1 MKPIDQFLSELR
13 ELGVKVWVEG
23 EKLRCR
29 APEGVLT
36 PSMRGTLSERKAE
49 IIRFL
54 NQSLTPVQTL
64 PAISPIPHDGSPLP
78 LSWAQERLWILDQ
91 LEGKSSVYNVPGAF
105 RITGDL
111 QVPILESALAEIIRR
126 HEVLRTR
133 FESLNGTP
141 VQVIDPPVEFELSIQ
156 DWQHLPLTQQQEQL
170 NREIRREAQA
180 PFDLATGP
188 LLRVSL
194 VRLSRTES
202 VLLANLHHIICDG
215 WSVGVLFQEL
225 STLYQA
231 YLQGEPSP
239 LPELPIQY
247 ADYSQW
253 QRTWL
258 SGEVLETQLGYWQ
271 QKLADA
277 PGLLQLP
284 TDRPRPAV
292 QSYRGEHQVFT
303 LPPHLTEPLQ
313 QLSQKA
319 GATLF
324 MTLLAAFSTLL
335 YRYSSQDDILIGSPI
350 ANRDRQEVEPLMGCF
365 VNTLVLRTQFPDDIT
380 FEQLLT
386 QVREVTLEAYTH
398 QNVPFEQVVDAL
410 QPERN
415 LSHSPLFQVMFVLQN
430 AGALSCEL
438 PGVSFERLSSQIATS
453 RFDLT
458 LSMEETDQGI
468 LGYWEYATDLFDAA
482 TIARMAGHLQ
492 VLLEAIAANP
502 QQKIGELPLLTEAER
517 HKLLVEWNNTTTDY
531 PRDKCI
537 HQLFE
542 EQAERTPDAIAIIF
556 GQEQLT
562 YRALN
567 QKANQLARYLQRL
580 GVQPEALVGIC
591 VERSLELIVGILAIL
606 KAGGAYVPLDPNYPA
621 ERLSYMI
628 ADANVPVLVTTQ
640 DGLERLPEPQA
651 QVVCLDR
658 DWEAIATQ
666 SQENLRNKI
675 NIQSLA
681 YIIYTSGSTGK
692 PKGVMIPHKAVV
704 RLVIKT
710 NYLQLKGGDRVAHAS
725 NPSFDAA
732 TFEIWGALLN
742 RSTLIIIPKDTLM
755 TPEKLAACLWEVS
768 IDHLFITTAL
778 FNQIA
783 RQVPTLFKFLKSLLF
798 GGEAVDPTWV
808 KQILDKGRP
817 ERLLHVYGPTENTT
831 FSSWYL
837 VDNVPD
843 DATNLPIGSPL
854 SNTQFYVLDSNLTPV
869 PIGVPG
875 ELYVGGDGLARGYLN
890 RPELTAEKFIN
901 NPFDS
906 GNQTSKLYKT
916 GDLVRYLPD
925 GNIEFLG
932 RIDTQVKIRGFRIE
946 LGEIEAILSTHSH
959 VEHGIVIPREDTPNS
974 KRLVAYVV
982 SENPD
987 LTPLDLRQ
995 FVQDKLPEYM
1005 IPSAF
1010 VILEKLPITPN
1021 GKVDRKALPAPDIE
1035 LTRTEEF
1042 IAPQNKIEQ
1051 TLAEIWQDVLGL
1063 QRVSVNDNFFEI
1075 GGDSIISIQIVS
1087 RAQQAG
1093 IGLTAKQLFQ
1103 HQTIAQLAT
1112 VASTLQPSS
1121 AQQNRV
1127 TGEVPLTP
1135 IQHWFFE
1142 QNLAEPHHFNQ
1153 SFLLKVPADINPQFL
1168 STAIEKIVNHHDALR
1183 LRFFKNETSWKQIN
1197 KNVEEIIPFERVD
1210 LSSVPPSEQTRVLED
1225 NIAHQQ
1231 TTLNLAEGPLIR
1243 SLLYQVGKQTEGRL
1257 LIVAHHLVI
1266 DGVSWRIVLE
1276 DLSAVYQQL
1285 EKGEPLQ
1292 LPAKTTAFQDWSIH
1306 LLEYSKSP
1314 HLQSQLNYWLTQSQ
1328 DYKLPIDYPEN
1339 TTHNT
1344 VGNTDNISVQLT
1356 SEETQALLQEVP
1368 SAYNTQ
1374 INDILLTTLV
1384 QTFKNW
1390 SGQSTLFLDLE
1401 GHGREELFADID
1413 LSRTVGWFT
1422 SVFPIILQQPVE
1434 DNIGENIKSIKEQLR
1449 AIPHRGIG
1457 YGILRYLS
1465 SDLEIKSG
1473 LSALPQPEISFNYL
1487 GQFNPNESQKNSW
1500 QVASEAMGLVQSPHG
1515 KRPHILDITGI
1526 VLKDKLQIDW
1536 TYCNYLHQRST
1547 IETLAENYI
1556 NNLKALIHHCQS
1568 PETGGYT
1575 PSDFPA
1581 VQFTQI
1587 QLDTIISDIQQEN
1600 HNPVKIT
1607 AIYPLSPSQQG
1618 MLFESLSASESGV
1631 HIEQVVLNLEGD
1643 LDMQAWQKAWK
1654 SLIDRHEILRTGFL
1668 WKDYDK
1674 LAQFVLQS
1682 VPYELQVEDWR
1693 AEKDI
1698 QEKLAQYIRIKQEKG
1713 FNLTQ
1718 VPLLDLS
1725 LFRWED
1731 KAYYFV
1737 FTVHHVLVD
1746 GWSLGVIFKDLLTLY
1761 QGLTQDS
1768 HFSLSPTYP
1777 YQNYITWLYSQDL
1790 TEAQEFWQEKLRG
1803 FTQPTP
1809 LGKEVSS
1816 DDFALPE
1823 QPYGRRVISLSE
1835 SSTEALNL
1843 LVKKNRVTFNILIQG
1858 IWGLLLSRY
1867 SHQLDIVFGASVSGR
1882 PPEISGIESMV
1893 GLLINTVPIR
1903 CTVIPDLPLWSW
1915 LQEHQQQQFQQK
1927 SYEYC
1932 SQGQIHSWS
1941 EISMSSRLYDSIL
1954 VFENYPVDASIKNF
1968 SGFKISLNQNHSLG
1982 AQTQSS
1988 LTILAI
1994 PGSNFKINVV
2004 YSHSKFKGSEI
2015 KKILDHFLM
2024 IFDLIIKNPEITLTE
2039 IANAISDDQVP
2050 QVNPDHLF
2058 KEITSQDSQES
2069 FLLPRNSTER
2079 KLAKIWSDILQ
2090 IEPIGIRDGFFNLGG
2105 HSLLA
2110 LKLMAKIEQEFDRH
2124 LSLSTLFQAQT
2135 IEKLAICLQESTD
2148 FNSWSALVPIQTQGN
2163 QPPFFCVPGAG
2174 GNVIY
2179 LSNLACYLGEERPF
2193 YGFQSRGLDGASE
2206 PYTTVE
2212 AMARDY
2218 IGYIKAVQPEGPYY
2232 LGGHSFGA
2240 LVAFEMSQQ
2249 LEAQGDRVARLVI
2262 LDSPVPDALENKPNI
2277 DRDWSLSRK
2286 LILVVALIE
2295 QFFGTEIGVSA
2306 EVLESLEAEEQWQY
2320 IYEQLQTVG
2329 FFPEGAGVQQIRGF
2343 VNVLMSDYDASYSY
2357 YPQSNYHIPIVLLK
2371 ARDTVSEDMAEKG
2384 FGHTLK
2390 AEIASDRLWGW
2401 GRFSSEP
2408 VALYTVPGTHL
2419 TMLKPPHVQVLA
2431 ETLRNCF

>member
-1 MKPIDQFLSELR
+1 MKPVDRFLSELR
-13 ELGVKVWVEG
+13 ELDVKVWVEG

-36 PSMRGTLSERKAE
+36 SAMRGTLSERKAE

-54 NQSLTPVQTL
+54 SQSFTPVQTL
-64 PAISPIPHDGSPLP
+64 PAIAPSPRDGTPLP

-91 LEGKSSVYNVPGAF
+91 LEGESSIYNVPGAF

-111 QVPILESALAEIIRR
+111 QVSILELALAEIIRR

-133 FESLNGTP
+133 FESVNGTP
-141 VQVIDPPVEFELSIQ
+141 VQVIDSLVEFQLPIE
-156 DWQHLPLTQQQEQL
+156 DWQDLPPTQQQEEL
-170 NREIRREAQA
+170 NQEIGREAQA

-258 SGEVLETQLGYWQ
+258 SGEFLETQLGYWQ
-271 QKLADA
+271 RKLADA

-303 LPPHLTEPLQ
+303 LPPHLTVPLQ

-319 GATLF
+319 GTTLF

-335 YRYSSQDDILIGSPI
+335 YRYSSQDDILVGSPI

-365 VNTLVLRTQFPDDIT
+365 VNTLVLRTQFPEGIT
-380 FEQLLT
+380 FEQLLA

-458 LSMEETDQGI
+458 LSMEETDKGI

-502 QQKIGELPLLTEAER
+502 QQKIGELPLLTEPER
-517 HKLLVEWNNTTTDY
+517 HQLLVEWNNTATDY

-542 EQAERTPDAIAIIF
+542 EQAERTPDAIAIVF
-556 GQEQLT
+556 AEEQLT
-562 YRALN
+562 YQELN

-591 VERSLELIVGILAIL
+591 IERSLELIVGILAIL

-640 DGLERLPEPQA
+640 DGLEKLPEPQA

-666 SQENLRNKI
+666 TTKNLINQSRPENL
-675 NIQSLA
+675 A
-681 YIIYTSGSTGK
+681 YVIYTSGSTGR
-692 PKGVMIPHKAVV
+692 PKGVLITHSGVLNLIFWHQINFQITSLDKSTQLAGIAFDASVWELWPYLTAGSTVYLAETNMIFDLEKFQNWLLLNHITIIFVP
-704 RLVIKT
+704 T
-710 NYLQLKGGDRVAHAS
+710 QLAEKLLTLDWRNNICLRIILTGGDRLS
-725 NPSFDAA
+725 KYPESDIPFK
-732 TFEIWGALLN
+732 
-742 RSTLIIIPKDTLM
+742 LI
-755 TPEKLAACLWEVS
+755 
-768 IDHLFITTAL
+768 
-778 FNQIA
+778 NN
-783 RQVPTLFKFLKSLLF
+783 
-798 GGEAVDPTWV
+798 
-808 KQILDKGRP
+808 
-817 ERLLHVYGPTENTT
+817 YGPTENTVVT
-831 FSSWYL
+831 TSLL
-837 VDNVPD
+837 VISEMQTLVLP
-843 DATNLPIGSPL
+843 PIGKPI
-854 SNTQFYVLDSNLTPV
+854 SNTKIYILDCHLQNV

-946 LGEIEAILSTHSH
+946 LGEIEAILSTHPH
-959 VEHGIVIPREDTPNS
+959 VEHGIVIPREDTPNN

-982 SENPD
+982 SEDPD
-987 LTPLDLRQ
+987 LTPLELRQ
-995 FVQDKLPEYM
+995 FLQDKLPEYM
-1005 IPSAF
+1005 IPSRF
-1010 VILEKLPITPN
+1010 FILEQLPITPN

-1063 QRVSVNDNFFEI
+1063 QRVSVKDNFFEI

-1093 IGLTAKQLFQ
+1093 LGLTAKQLFQ

-1121 AQQNRV
+1121 AQQNSV

-1153 SFLLKVPADINPQFL
+1153 SFLLKVPADIKPQFL
-1168 STAIEKIVNHHDALR
+1168 SAAISKLLNHHDALR
-1183 LRFFKNETSWKQIN
+1183 LRFFQHETSWQQIN
-1197 KNVEEIIPFERVD
+1197 ENVKETIPFERVD

-1225 NIAHQQ
+1225 NIARQQ
-1231 TTLNLAEGPLIR
+1231 TTLNLAEGPLIK
-1243 SLLYQVGKQTEGRL
+1243 SILYQLGEQTEGRL
-1257 LIVAHHLVI
+1257 LILAHHLVI

-1292 LPAKTTAFQDWSIH
+1292 LPPKTIAFQDWSIH
-1306 LLEYSKSP
+1306 LLEYSQSP
-1314 HLQSQLNYWLTQSQ
+1314 LLQSELNYWLHQSQ
-1328 DYKLPIDYPEN
+1328 DSSLPIDYPEN
-1339 TTHNT
+1339 TTHNI

-1356 SEETQALLQEVP
+1356 PEETQVLLQQVS

-1374 INDILLTTLV
+1374 INDILLTALV
-1384 QTFKNW
+1384 QTFRNW

-1422 SVFPIILQQPVE
+1422 SIFPIMLQQPTE
-1434 DNIGENIKSIKEQLR
+1434 DNLGENIKSIKEQLR

-1473 LSALPQPEISFNYL
+1473 LSALRQPEISFNYL
-1487 GQFNPNESQKNSW
+1487 GQFNPNESQNNSW

-1515 KRPHILDITGI
+1515 KRPHRLDITGI
-1526 VLKDKLQIDW
+1526 VLKDKLQMDW
-1536 TYCNYLHQRST
+1536 TYCNHLYQRST

-1556 NNLKALIHHCQS
+1556 NTLKALIHHCQS

-1600 HNPVKIT
+1600 HHPAKIT

-1618 MLFESLSASESGV
+1618 MLFESLSASEYGV
-1631 HIEQVVLNLEGD
+1631 HIEQIVLNLEGD
-1643 LDMQAWQKAWK
+1643 LDVQAWQKAWK

-1674 LAQFVLQS
+1674 LAQFVLQG
-1682 VPYELQVEDWR
+1682 VPYELQIEDWR
-1693 AEKDI
+1693 AEKNA
-1698 QEKLAQYIRIKQEKG
+1698 QEKLAQYIRIKQEQG

-1725 LFRWED
+1725 LFRLED

-1737 FTVHHVLVD
+1737 FTVHHILVD
-1746 GWSLGVIFKDLLTLY
+1746 GWSLGVIFQDLLTLY
-1761 QGLTQDS
+1761 QGLTRDS
-1768 HFSLSPTYP
+1768 HYSLSSTYP
-1777 YQNYITWLYSQDL
+1777 YRNYITWLYNQDL

-1809 LGKEVSS
+1809 LGKEVAS

-1823 QPYGRRVISLSE
+1823 QPYGRRTISLSE

-1867 SHQLDIVFGASVSGR
+1867 SHQLDVVFGASVSGR

-1903 CTVIPDLPLWSW
+1903 CAVIPDLPLWSW

-1954 VFENYPVDASIKNF
+1954 VFENYPVDASIQDF

-1994 PGSNFKINVV
+1994 PGSNFKISVV
-2004 YSHSKFKGSEI
+2004 YSQSKFEGSEI
-2015 KKILDHFLM
+2015 EKILDHFLM
-2024 IFDLIIKNPEITLTE
+2024 IFDLIIKNHEITLIE
-2039 IANAISDDQVP
+2039 IANAISDDRVP
-2050 QVNPDHLF
+2050 QVKHDRLS
-2058 KEITSQDSQES
+2058 KEITSQDSQEAS
-2069 FLLPRNSTER
+2069 LFPRNSAER

-2179 LSNLACYLGEERPF
+2179 LSDIACYLGEERPF
-2193 YGFQSRGLDGASE
+2193 YGFQARGLDGTSE

-2218 IGYIKAVQPEGPYY
+2218 IGSIKALQPEGPYY

-2295 QFFGTEIGVSA
+2295 QFFGKEIGVSP
-2306 EVLESLEAEEQWQY
+2306 EVLQSLEVEEQWQY

-2343 VNVLMSDYDASYSY
+2343 VNVLMSDYDATYSY
-2357 YPQSNYHIPIVLLK
+2357 HPQTDYRIPITLLR
-2371 ARDTVSEDMAEKG
+2371 ARDTVSEEMAEKG

-2401 GRFSSEP
+2401 GRFSSKP

>member
-1 MKPIDQFLSELR
+1 MKPVDRFLSELR
-13 ELGVKVWVEG
+13 ELDVKVWVEG

-36 PSMRGTLSERKAE
+36 SAMRGTLSERKAE

-54 NQSLTPVQTL
+54 SQSFTPVQTL
-64 PAISPIPHDGSPLP
+64 PAIAPSPRDGTPLP

-91 LEGKSSVYNVPGAF
+91 LEGESSIYNVPGAF

-111 QVPILESALAEIIRR
+111 QVSILELALAEIIRR

-133 FESLNGTP
+133 FESVNGTP
-141 VQVIDPPVEFELSIQ
+141 VQVIDSLVEFQLPIE
-156 DWQHLPLTQQQEQL
+156 DWQDLPPTQQQEEL
-170 NREIRREAQA
+170 NQEIGREAQA

-231 YLQGEPSP
+231 YLQGELSP

-258 SGEVLETQLGYWQ
+258 SGEVLGTQLGYWQ

-319 GATLF
+319 GTTLF

-365 VNTLVLRTQFPDDIT
+365 VNTLVLRTQFPEEIT
-380 FEQLLT
+380 FEQLLA

-430 AGALSCEL
+430 AGALSCDL

-458 LSMEETDQGI
+458 LSMEETDKGI

-482 TIARMAGHLQ
+482 TIARMTGHLQ

-502 QQKIGELPLLTEAER
+502 QQKIAELPLLTEPER
-517 HKLLVEWNNTTTDY
+517 HQLLVEWNNTATDY

-542 EQAERTPDAIAIIF
+542 EQAERTPDAIAIVF
-556 GQEQLT
+556 AEEQLT
-562 YRALN
+562 YQELN

-591 VERSLELIVGILAIL
+591 IERSLELIVGILGIL
-606 KAGGAYVPLDPNYPA
+606 KAGGAYVPLDPAYPQ
-621 ERLSYMI
+621 ERLEYMFN
-628 ADANVPVLVTTQ
+628 DSEVSVLLTQ
-640 DGLERLPEPQA
+640 QQLLAQLPQHQA
-651 QVVCLDR
+651 KVVFLDR
-658 DWEAIATQ
+658 DWEKFATATPETVNSKVSPQ
-666 SQENLRNKI
+666 NL
-675 NIQSLA
+675 S
-681 YIIYTSGSTGK
+681 YVIYTSGSTGK
-692 PKGVMIPHKAVV
+692 PKGVLVEHKGLFNLVKAQIQAFQVNSNSRVV
-704 RLVIKT
+704 
-710 NYLQLKGGDRVAHAS
+710 QFAS
-725 NPSFDAA
+725 LSFDASIW
-732 TFEIWGALLN
+732 EIVMALGSGAGLYMGS
-742 RSTLIIIPKDTLM
+742 RDTLM
-755 TPEKLAACLWEVS
+755 PGLGLSQWLQENKITHITIPPSALAAMPKDELPS
-768 IDHLFITTAL
+768 
-778 FNQIA
+778 
-783 RQVPTLFKFLKSLLF
+783 LKTIIVA
-798 GGEAVDPTWV
+798 GEACPPELISQWSVGRQFVNAYGPSESTV
-808 KQILDKGRP
+808 CATMAECSPACPVPPIGRP
-817 ERLLHVYGPTENTT
+817 
-831 FSSWYL
+831 
-837 VDNVPD
+837 
-843 DATNLPIGSPL
+843 I
-854 SNTQFYVLDSNLTPV
+854 SNTQIYILDRNLQPV
-869 PIGVPG
+869 PIGRPG
-875 ELYVGGDGLARGYLN
+875 EIYISGIGLARGYLN
-890 RPELTAEKFIN
+890 REDLTNQRFIS
-901 NPFDS
+901 NPFDLS
-906 GNQTSKLYKT
+906 KPPTEKSKLYKT
-916 GDLVRYLPD
+916 GDLGRYLAD

-932 RIDTQVKIRGFRIE
+932 RIDNQIKVRGYRIE
-946 LGEIEAILSTHSH
+946 LGEIEAILSTHPH
-959 VEHGIVIPREDTPNS
+959 VEHGIVIPREDTPNN

-982 SENPD
+982 SEDPD
-987 LTPLDLRQ
+987 LTPLELRQ
-995 FVQDKLPEYM
+995 FLQDKIPEYM
-1005 IPSAF
+1005 IPSGF
-1010 VILEKLPITPN
+1010 VILEQLPITPN

-1063 QRVSVNDNFFEI
+1063 QRVSVKDNFFEI

-1093 IGLTAKQLFQ
+1093 LGLTAKQLFQ

-1121 AQQNRV
+1121 AQQNSV

-1153 SFLLKVPADINPQFL
+1153 SFLLKVPADIKPQFL
-1168 STAIEKIVNHHDALR
+1168 STAISKLLSHHDALR
-1183 LRFFKNETSWKQIN
+1183 LRFFQHETSWQQIN
-1197 KNVEEIIPFERVD
+1197 ENVKETIPFERVD

-1225 NIAHQQ
+1225 NIARQQ
-1231 TTLNLAEGPLIR
+1231 TTLNLAEGPLIK
-1243 SLLYQVGKQTEGRL
+1243 SILYQLGEQTEGRL
-1257 LIVAHHLVI
+1257 LILAHHLVI

-1285 EKGEPLQ
+1285 EKSEPLQ
-1292 LPAKTTAFQDWSIH
+1292 LPPKTTAFQDWSIH
-1306 LLEYSKSP
+1306 LLEYSQSP
-1314 HLQSQLNYWLTQSQ
+1314 LLQSELNYWLHQSQ
-1328 DYKLPIDYPEN
+1328 DSSLPIDYPEN
-1339 TTHNT
+1339 TTHNI

-1356 SEETQALLQEVP
+1356 PEETQVLLQQVS

-1374 INDILLTTLV
+1374 INDILLTALV
-1384 QTFKNW
+1384 QTFRNW

-1422 SVFPIILQQPVE
+1422 SIFPIMLQQPTE
-1434 DNIGENIKSIKEQLR
+1434 DNLGENIKSIKEQLR

-1487 GQFNPNESQKNSW
+1487 GQFNPNESQNNSW

-1515 KRPHILDITGI
+1515 KRPHRLDITGI
-1526 VLKDKLQIDW
+1526 VLKDKLQMDW
-1536 TYCNYLHQRST
+1536 TYCNHLHQRST

-1556 NNLKALIHHCQS
+1556 NTLKALIHHCQS

-1600 HNPVKIT
+1600 HHPAKIT

-1631 HIEQVVLNLEGD
+1631 HIEQIVLNLEGD
-1643 LDMQAWQKAWK
+1643 LDVQAWQKAWK

-1682 VPYELQVEDWR
+1682 FPYELQIEDWR
-1693 AEKDI
+1693 AEKDA
-1698 QEKLAQYIRIKQEKG
+1698 QEKLAQYIRIKQEQG

-1725 LFRWED
+1725 LFRLED

-1737 FTVHHVLVD
+1737 FTVHHILVD
-1746 GWSLGVIFKDLLTLY
+1746 GWSLGVIFQDLLTLY
-1761 QGLTQDS
+1761 QGLTRDS
-1768 HFSLSPTYP
+1768 HYSLSSTYP
-1777 YQNYITWLYSQDL
+1777 YRNYITWLYNQDL

-1809 LGKEVSS
+1809 LGKEVAS

-1823 QPYGRRVISLSE
+1823 QPYGRRTISLSE

-1867 SHQLDIVFGASVSGR
+1867 SHQLDVVFGASVSGR

-1903 CTVIPDLPLWSW
+1903 CAVIPDLLLWSW

-1954 VFENYPVDASIKNF
+1954 VFENYPVDASIQDF
-1968 SGFKISLNQNHSLG
+1968 SEFKISLNQNHSLG

-1994 PGSNFKINVV
+1994 PGSNFKISVV
-2004 YSHSKFKGSEI
+2004 YSQSKFEGSEI
-2015 KKILDHFLM
+2015 EKILDHFLM
-2024 IFDLIIKNPEITLTE
+2024 IFDLIIKNHEITLIE
-2039 IANAISDDQVP
+2039 IANAISDDRVP
-2050 QVNPDHLF
+2050 QVKHDRLS
-2058 KEITSQDSQES
+2058 KEITSQDSQEAS
-2069 FLLPRNSTER
+2069 LFPRNSAER

-2179 LSNLACYLGEERPF
+2179 LSDIACYLGEERPF
-2193 YGFQSRGLDGASE
+2193 YGFQARGLDGTSE

-2218 IGYIKAVQPEGPYY
+2218 IGYIKAVQSDGPYY

-2295 QFFGTEIGVSA
+2295 QFFGKEIGVSP
-2306 EVLESLEAEEQWQY
+2306 EVLQSLEVEEQWQY

-2343 VNVLMSDYDASYSY
+2343 VNVLMSDYEATYSY
-2357 YPQSNYHIPIVLLK
+2357 YPQSNYQIPITLLK
-2371 ARDTVSEDMAEKG
+2371 ARDTVSEEMAEKG

-2401 GRFSSEP
+2401 GRFSSES
-2408 VALYTVPGTHL
+2408 VVFYTTPGTHL

>member
-1 MKPIDQFLSELR
+1 MKPVDRFLSELR
-13 ELGVKVWVEG
+13 ELDVKVWVEG

-36 PSMRGTLSERKAE
+36 SAMRGTLSERKAE

-54 NQSLTPVQTL
+54 SQSFTPVQTL
-64 PAISPIPHDGSPLP
+64 PAIAPSPRDGTPLP

-91 LEGKSSVYNVPGAF
+91 LEGESSIYNVPGAF

-111 QVPILESALAEIIRR
+111 QVSILELALAEIIRR

-133 FESLNGTP
+133 FESVNGTP
-141 VQVIDPPVEFELSIQ
+141 VQVIDSLVEFQLPIE
-156 DWQHLPLTQQQEQL
+156 DWQDLPPTQQQEEL
-170 NREIRREAQA
+170 NQEIGREAQA

-231 YLQGEPSP
+231 YLQGELSP

-258 SGEVLETQLGYWQ
+258 SGEVLGTQLGYWQ

-319 GATLF
+319 GTTLF

-365 VNTLVLRTQFPDDIT
+365 VNTLVLRTQFPEEIT
-380 FEQLLT
+380 FEQLLA

-430 AGALSCEL
+430 AGALSCDL

-458 LSMEETDQGI
+458 LSMEETDKGI

-482 TIARMAGHLQ
+482 TIARMTGHLQ

-502 QQKIGELPLLTEAER
+502 QQKIAELPLLTEPER
-517 HKLLVEWNNTTTDY
+517 HQLLVEWNNTATDY

-542 EQAERTPDAIAIIF
+542 EQAERTPDAIAIVF
-556 GQEQLT
+556 AEEQLT
-562 YRALN
+562 YQELN

-591 VERSLELIVGILAIL
+591 IERSLELIVGILGIL
-606 KAGGAYVPLDPNYPA
+606 KAGGAYVPLDPAYPQ
-621 ERLSYMI
+621 ERLEYMFN
-628 ADANVPVLVTTQ
+628 DSEVSVLLTQ
-640 DGLERLPEPQA
+640 QQLLAQLPQHQA
-651 QVVCLDR
+651 KVVFLDR
-658 DWEAIATQ
+658 DWEKFATATPETVNSKVSPQ
-666 SQENLRNKI
+666 NL
-675 NIQSLA
+675 S
-681 YIIYTSGSTGK
+681 YVIYTSGSTGK
-692 PKGVMIPHKAVV
+692 PKGVLVEHKGLFNLVKAQIQAFQVNSNSRVV
-704 RLVIKT
+704 
-710 NYLQLKGGDRVAHAS
+710 QFAS
-725 NPSFDAA
+725 LSFDASIW
-732 TFEIWGALLN
+732 EIVMALGSGAGLYMGS
-742 RSTLIIIPKDTLM
+742 RDTLM
-755 TPEKLAACLWEVS
+755 PGLGLSQWLQENKITHITIPPSALAAMPKDELPS
-768 IDHLFITTAL
+768 
-778 FNQIA
+778 
-783 RQVPTLFKFLKSLLF
+783 LKTIIVA
-798 GGEAVDPTWV
+798 GEACPPELISQWSVGRQFVNAYGPSESTV
-808 KQILDKGRP
+808 CATMAECSPACRVPPIGRP
-817 ERLLHVYGPTENTT
+817 
-831 FSSWYL
+831 
-837 VDNVPD
+837 
-843 DATNLPIGSPL
+843 I
-854 SNTQFYVLDSNLTPV
+854 SNTQIYILDRNLQPV
-869 PIGVPG
+869 PIGRPG
-875 ELYVGGDGLARGYLN
+875 EIYISGIGLARGYLN
-890 RPELTAEKFIN
+890 REDLTNQRFIS
-901 NPFDS
+901 NPFDLS
-906 GNQTSKLYKT
+906 KPPTEKSKLYKT
-916 GDLVRYLPD
+916 GDLGRYLAD

-932 RIDTQVKIRGFRIE
+932 RIDNQIKVRGYRIE
-946 LGEIEAILSTHSH
+946 LGEIEAILSTHPH
-959 VEHGIVIPREDTPNS
+959 VEHGIVIPREDTPNN

-982 SENPD
+982 SEDPD
-987 LTPLDLRQ
+987 LTPLELRQ
-995 FVQDKLPEYM
+995 FLQDKIPEYM
-1005 IPSAF
+1005 IPSGF
-1010 VILEKLPITPN
+1010 VILEQLPITPN

-1063 QRVSVNDNFFEI
+1063 QRVSVKDNFFEI

-1093 IGLTAKQLFQ
+1093 LGLTAKQLFQ

-1121 AQQNRV
+1121 AQQNSV

-1153 SFLLKVPADINPQFL
+1153 SFLLKVPADIKPQFL
-1168 STAIEKIVNHHDALR
+1168 STAISKLLSHHDALR
-1183 LRFFKNETSWKQIN
+1183 LRFFQHETSWQQIN
-1197 KNVEEIIPFERVD
+1197 ENVKETIPFERVD

-1225 NIAHQQ
+1225 NIARQQ
-1231 TTLNLAEGPLIR
+1231 TTLNLAEGPLIK
-1243 SLLYQVGKQTEGRL
+1243 SILYQLGEQTEGRL
-1257 LIVAHHLVI
+1257 LILAHHLVI

-1285 EKGEPLQ
+1285 EKSEPLQ
-1292 LPAKTTAFQDWSIH
+1292 LPPKTTAFQDWSIH
-1306 LLEYSKSP
+1306 LLEYSQSP
-1314 HLQSQLNYWLTQSQ
+1314 LLQSELNYWLHQSQ
-1328 DYKLPIDYPEN
+1328 DSSLPIDYPEN
-1339 TTHNT
+1339 TTHNI

-1356 SEETQALLQEVP
+1356 PEETQVLLQQVS

-1374 INDILLTTLV
+1374 INDILLTALV
-1384 QTFKNW
+1384 QTFRNW

-1422 SVFPIILQQPVE
+1422 SIFPIMLQQPTE
-1434 DNIGENIKSIKEQLR
+1434 DNLGENIKSIKEQLR

-1487 GQFNPNESQKNSW
+1487 GQFNPNESQNNSW

-1515 KRPHILDITGI
+1515 KRPHRLDITGI
-1526 VLKDKLQIDW
+1526 VLKDKLQMDW
-1536 TYCNYLHQRST
+1536 TYCNHLHQRST

-1556 NNLKALIHHCQS
+1556 NTLKALIHHCQS

-1600 HNPVKIT
+1600 HHPAKIT

-1631 HIEQVVLNLEGD
+1631 HIEQIVLNLEGD
-1643 LDMQAWQKAWK
+1643 LDVQAWQKAWK

-1682 VPYELQVEDWR
+1682 FPYELQIEDWR
-1693 AEKDI
+1693 AEKDA
-1698 QEKLAQYIRIKQEKG
+1698 QEKLAQYIRIKQEQG

-1725 LFRWED
+1725 LFRLED

-1737 FTVHHVLVD
+1737 FTVHHILVD
-1746 GWSLGVIFKDLLTLY
+1746 GWSLGVIFQDLLTLY
-1761 QGLTQDS
+1761 QGLTRDS
-1768 HFSLSPTYP
+1768 HYSLSSTYP
-1777 YQNYITWLYSQDL
+1777 YRNYITWLYNQDL

-1809 LGKEVSS
+1809 LGKEVAS

-1823 QPYGRRVISLSE
+1823 QPYGRRTISLSE

-1867 SHQLDIVFGASVSGR
+1867 SHQLDVVFGASVSGR

-1903 CTVIPDLPLWSW
+1903 CAVIPDLLLWSW

-1954 VFENYPVDASIKNF
+1954 VFENYPVDASIQDF
-1968 SGFKISLNQNHSLG
+1968 SEFKISLNQNHSLG

-1994 PGSNFKINVV
+1994 PGSNFKISVV
-2004 YSHSKFKGSEI
+2004 YSQSKFEGSEI
-2015 KKILDHFLM
+2015 EKILDHFLM
-2024 IFDLIIKNPEITLTE
+2024 IFDLIIKNHEITLIE
-2039 IANAISDDQVP
+2039 IANAISDDRVP
-2050 QVNPDHLF
+2050 QVKHDRLS
-2058 KEITSQDSQES
+2058 KEITSQDSQEAS
-2069 FLLPRNSTER
+2069 LFPRNSAER

-2179 LSNLACYLGEERPF
+2179 LSDIACYLGEERPF
-2193 YGFQSRGLDGASE
+2193 YGFQARGLDGTSE

-2218 IGYIKAVQPEGPYY
+2218 IGYIKAVQSDGPYY

-2295 QFFGTEIGVSA
+2295 QFFGKEIGVSP
-2306 EVLESLEAEEQWQY
+2306 EVLQSLEVEEQWQY

-2343 VNVLMSDYDASYSY
+2343 VNVLMSDYEATYSY
-2357 YPQSNYHIPIVLLK
+2357 YPQSNYQIPITLLK
-2371 ARDTVSEDMAEKG
+2371 ARDTVSEEMAEKG

-2401 GRFSSEP
+2401 GRFSSES
-2408 VALYTVPGTHL
+2408 VVFYTTPGTHL